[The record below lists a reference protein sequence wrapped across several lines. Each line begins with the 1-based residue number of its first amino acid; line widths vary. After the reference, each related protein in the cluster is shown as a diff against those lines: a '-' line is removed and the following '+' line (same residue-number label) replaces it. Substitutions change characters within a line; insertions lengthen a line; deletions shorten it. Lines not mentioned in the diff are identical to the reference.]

1 MSIFKRITQKKDNK
15 KPAKPMDRRNRS
27 LKRIS
32 IVSTILVIVVLLAFN
47 ILFDRL
53 LGPILK
59 WDWSAGEQ
67 YSVGDVTKEILASME
82 ADVEIVGLF
91 DENNDKTYGDIRLLL
106 DDYVR
111 NSNGRS
117 RCAMLIRTRLGNY
130 QGNRSDGYMNLAAI
144 CSLFIVR
151 RPHRPSCNGRTF

>member
-1 MSIFKRITQKKDNK
+1 MSIFKRITQKKDKK

-67 YSVGDVTKEILASME
+67 YSVGDVTK
-82 ADVEIVGLF
+82 
-91 DENNDKTYGDIRLLL
+91 
-106 DDYVR
+106 
-111 NSNGRS
+111 
-117 RCAMLIRTRLGNY
+117 
-130 QGNRSDGYMNLAAI
+130 
-144 CSLFIVR
+144 
-151 RPHRPSCNGRTF
+151 